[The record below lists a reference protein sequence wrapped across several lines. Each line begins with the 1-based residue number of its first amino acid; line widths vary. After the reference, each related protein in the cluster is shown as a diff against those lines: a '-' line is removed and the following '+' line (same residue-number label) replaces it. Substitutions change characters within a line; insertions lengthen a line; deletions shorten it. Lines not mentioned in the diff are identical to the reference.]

1 MIEIFKKLRPFLLV
15 MMVLFVGIGFYSFKT
30 MPKESAPD
38 IDIPFFSII
47 ATYPWSDSKTVED
60 QLIQKIEDKLSSV
73 DNLSTFK
80 SISTDNVSVLT
91 AQFKRWTDKN
101 TAYSDLKSALDEVKI
116 SLPSSVQIN
125 LKKTDL
131 KDLPVYTFS
140 VAWNMYPS
148 MLYDKISF
156 MEDELKRIPWVDHV
170 DIVWK
175 YIPKIQIKI
184 DYRKLTQYHISISQI
199 VWLLHNVIT
208 DKSIDKKELNWL
220 LYSFNVSSYSLKNCE
235 WNLVEKTVCVK
246 NQIKEIPLIN
256 KNWAI
261 LRLKDIS
268 QVSVWPWFYKK
279 ESFLDGKSAITY
291 MIYKV
296 PW

>member
-256 KNWAI
+256 KNWSI

-268 QVSVWPWFYKK
+268 QVSVW
-279 ESFLDGKSAITY
+279 
-291 MIYKV
+291 
-296 PW
+296 